1 MIAYVATSQKLEKK
15 EKRKKSSAHE
25 EAMVKISI
33 LLQGVQ

>member
-1 MIAYVATSQKLEKK
+1 MIAYVATSQKLERKK
-15 EKRKKSSAHE
+15 KKKSSAHE